1 VSFPSFHVWTL
12 CRLWMLVLSLCGA
25 FGCCLDFGCWSCL
38 CVVLLDVASTLDVG
52 PVFVWCFWMLPRL
65 WMLVLSL
72 CGAFGCWFSL
82 CVPPFPLVP
91 FLKHA
96 LRYLLTGIWSFYTSL
111 SDFMYSENILRVL
124 LVLTERVPGTHDL
137 CCLF

>member
-1 VSFPSFHVWTL
+1 
-12 CRLWMLVLSLCGA
+12 M
-25 FGCCLDFGCWSCL
+25 
-38 CVVLLDVASTLDVG
+38 STLDVG
-52 PVFVWCFWMLPRL
+52 PLFVWCFWMLPRL

-72 CGAFGCWFSL
+72 CGAFGCCLDFGCWSSL
-82 CVPPFPLVP
+82 CVVLLDVASTLDVGPLFVWCFWMLPPLWMLFLSLCSSLSITGLVR